1 MRNLKIGTRLAL
13 GFGFIIVLLIIM
25 SGIGAWRMIST
36 ESGNASLQHLQ
47 TNNALI
53 LRWARQ
59 VDVNANQALAAANLT
74 NPDVL
79 KIFRDGM
86 AESDQRS
93 DELQTTIQKNLETP
107 AAVAQ
112 FNKALSVRETY
123 HTGRE
128 QAFKDLDNGD
138 YAKADT
144 FFNQEM
150 PKITAE
156 YIGEIDKLSQIQG
169 TEVRHTFTESAQTN
183 QLGLSLLGIA
193 TLLALIFGPLFA
205 WRVTRSVTHPL
216 RHAIG
221 LAESVAQRDLSHE
234 VHATGK
240 DEIGQL
246 LRALDTMEDSLRNAV
261 SEVRSGAVS
270 IASAASEIS
279 AGNLDLSSRTE
290 QQASSLAQTAATME
304 QITATVRQNAD
315 NTQQANTLAS
325 AAAQTASNGGSLVAE
340 LVGTMGEINSKSQ
353 QVADIIGVI
362 DSIAFQTN
370 ILALNAAVE
379 AARAGEQGRG
389 FAVVAAEVR
398 ALAQRSAG
406 AAKEIKDLIDS
417 SVQATTKGNEQ
428 AAHAGDTMQEIVSSI
443 NRVTDIM
450 GEINAA
456 NREQTTGIEEI
467 NTAITQM
474 DDATRQNAS
483 LVEESAAAATSL
495 QAQADNLAS
504 LVATFNLGQH
514 SSAAQSAGATRQQRS
529 HTGSQTRSGTG
540 AHQQPSGQA
549 ARMPSA
555 PEKVISPAPGRAP
568 RTAQAPAAPASASS
582 RPALRAPGKPAP
594 ATADTQEWTEF

>member
-13 GFGFIIVLLIIM
+13 GFGLIIILLLIM
-25 SGIGAWRMIST
+25 SGIGAWRMQAT
-36 ESGNASLQHLQ
+36 EKGSADLVHRQSSNS
-47 TNNALI
+47 LI

-59 VDVNANQALAAANLT
+59 VEVNANQALAAANLT

-79 KIFRDGM
+79 NVFKKGM
-86 AESDQRS
+86 EASDQRS
-93 DELQTTIQKNLETP
+93 DELRAQIEKQLQQAN
-107 AAVAQ
+107 AIAQ
-112 FNKALSVRETY
+112 FKQALQVRDTY
-123 HTGRE
+123 RTGRA

-150 PKITAE
+150 PKITAQ
-156 YIGEIDKLSQIQG
+156 YITEIDKLSKMQSDSV
-169 TEVRHTFTESAQTN
+169 EQTVQEGARSN
-183 QLGLSLLGIA
+183 QLGMTLLGIA
-193 TLLALIFGPLFA
+193 TLLALILGPLFA

-216 RHAIG
+216 RAAVG
-221 LAESVAQRDLSHE
+221 LAEAVARRDLSHDIQS
-234 VHATGK
+234 HTK
-240 DEIGQL
+240 DEIGLL
-246 LRALDTMEDSLRNAV
+246 LRALGAMAGNLRGAIG
-261 SEVRSGAVS
+261 EVRSGADS
-270 IASAASEIS
+270 IASAASQIS

-315 NTQQANTLAS
+315 NTQQANTLA
-325 AAAQTASNGGSLVAE
+325 AAAAKTATDGGTLVGQ
-340 LVGTMGEINSKSQ
+340 LVGTMSEINGKSQ

-389 FAVVAAEVR
+389 FAVVASEVR

-406 AAKEIKDLIDS
+406 AAKEIKALIDA
-417 SVQATTKGNEQ
+417 SVQSTAKGNEQ
-428 AAHAGDTMQEIVSSI
+428 AAHAGATMQQIVDSI

-467 NTAITQM
+467 NSAITQM
-474 DDATRQNAS
+474 DDVTRQNAS
-483 LVEESAAAATSL
+483 LVEESSAAATSL
-495 QAQADNLAS
+495 QNQADTLAQ
-504 LVATFNLGQH
+504 LVTTFNLGTDTSAAG
-514 SSAAQSAGATRQQRS
+514 SSANADARRASAAGEPASANGRTVQQAPRLP
-529 HTGSQTRSGTG
+529 
-540 AHQQPSGQA
+540 A
-549 ARMPSA
+549 A
-555 PEKVISPAPGRAP
+555 PEKVVSPVPQRP
-568 RTAQAPAAPASASS
+568 RREPKPTEPAAAAT

-594 ATADTQEWTEF
+594 ATADTEEWAEF

>member
-1 MRNLKIGTRLAL
+1 MRNIKIGTRLTM
-13 GFGFIIVLLIIM
+13 GFGFLILIVLIVSSIGIWRTLQGLKESEVIQERNII
-25 SGIGAWRMIST
+25 
-36 ESGNASLQHLQ
+36 NAAILQ
-47 TNNALI
+47 
-53 LRWARQ
+53 WVRQ
-59 VDVNANQALAAANLT
+59 VDVNGTRTLAVTRLANEKDKELFEADMKATSAQITELQNKVDSLVQAPEARALFQKVLAARKNYTQSRSTALQQQ
-74 NPDVL
+74 
-79 KIFRDGM
+79 KDG
-86 AESDQRS
+86 D
-93 DELQTTIQKNLETP
+93 T
-107 AAVAQ
+107 
-112 FNKALSVRETY
+112 
-123 HTGRE
+123 
-128 QAFKDLDNGD
+128 
-138 YAKADT
+138 AKASA
-144 FFNQEM
+144 FFNEQL
-150 PKITAE
+150 PLL
-156 YIGEIDKLSQIQG
+156 LSAYK
-169 TEVRHTFTESAQTN
+169 ESIEHLYAFQARYEEALFAHRKTQAQSTIAI
-183 QLGLSLLGIA
+183 LAILAAISILLGIILAWKIHQSISRPLQKA
-193 TLLALIFGPLFA
+193 T
-205 WRVTRSVTHPL
+205 
-216 RHAIG
+216 G
-221 LAESVAQRDLSHE
+221 LAASIASRDLSLE
-234 VHATGK
+234 IKPQGK
-240 DEIGQL
+240 DEITKL
-246 LRALDTMEDSLRNAV
+246 EVALDTMEESLRSAV

-270 IASAASEIS
+270 IASAAGQIT

-325 AAAQTASNGGSLVAE
+325 AAAQTASSGGSLVAE

-456 NREQTTGIEEI
+456 NHEQTTGIEEI

-514 SSAAQSAGATRQQRS
+514 SSAAQSAGAARQQRS

-594 ATADTQEWTEF
+594 TTADTQEWTEF

>member
-1 MRNLKIGTRLAL
+1 MKNLKIGTRLAL
-13 GFGFIIVLLIIM
+13 GFGVVILLLVVL
-25 SGIGAWRMIST
+25 SSIGFWRILDSNT
-36 ESGNASLQHLQ
+36 ASANLRERQQINTLVLQ
-47 TNNALI
+47 
-53 LRWARQ
+53 WARQ
-59 VDVNANQALAAANLT
+59 AETNTSLALGAANMNDPEARGRAET
-74 NPDVL
+74 
-79 KIFRDGM
+79 GM
-86 AESDQRS
+86 AKS
-93 DELQTTIQKNLETP
+93 DEAIM
-107 AAVAQ
+107 AAR
-112 FNKALSVRETY
+112 KALQAHNTQPEFTALFKQASTTQDVFFA
-123 HTGRE
+123 GRKK
-128 QAFKDLDNGD
+128 AFEDLENWEIGRAND
-138 YAKADT
+138 
-144 FFNQEM
+144 FFNHEM
-150 PKITAE
+150 PKLTQTLIQQVDQLATFQQ
-156 YIGEIDKLSQIQG
+156 GLIDQINQE
-169 TEVRHTFTESAQTN
+169 TQSSN
-183 QLGLSLLGIA
+183 QLGLMVLITA
-193 TLLALIFGPLFA
+193 TLLALLISPLLA
-205 WRVTRSVTHPL
+205 WRTTRSITHPM
-216 RHAIG
+216 HNAIG
-221 LAESVAQRDLSHE
+221 LAEAVAQRDLSHE
-234 VHATGK
+234 IHATGK
-240 DEIGQL
+240 DEIAQL
-246 LRALDTMEDSLRNAV
+246 LRALGRMEDSLRSAV
-261 SEVRSGAVS
+261 GEVRSGANS

-315 NTQQANTLAS
+315 NTQQANTLA
-325 AAAQTASNGGSLVAE
+325 ATAAQTASSGGSLVAE

-514 SSAAQSAGATRQQRS
+514 SSAAQSAGAARQQRS